1 MSING
6 KAYIAGVYEHP
17 TRKATDKSLAQLHA
31 ESALGALKDAG
42 LTKDD
47 VDGYFCAGDAPGLG
61 PLSLVDYMGLKLKH
75 LDATETGGSSYVLHV
90 GHAAEA
96 IAMGKCS
103 VALITLA
110 GRPRAEGMATGTAPR
125 NYGSSAPDVAFEFP
139 FGPTVVNMYA
149 MCAQRHMYEYGT
161 TSEQLAWIKVAA
173 SHHAQYNEHA
183 MLKNVVTVDEV
194 VNSPMIA
201 DPLHRL
207 DCCVIS
213 DGGGAIIVTSPEV
226 AKTLKRPLV
235 KVIGAGEAP
244 KHQMGGKV
252 DLTYSGAV
260 WSGPMAF
267 DEAHV
272 KPTDIKY
279 ASIIIDGK
287 QLEYFKFITD
297 DGYVDYFNREG
308 KNVKKSILKT
318 PLDGAR
324 ISSNFGMRKH
334 PISGFNKMHKGVDFA
349 APTGTPIY
357 AGGNGIVEYV
367 GRNGGYGKY
376 IRIRH
381 NNGYKT
387 AYAHLSNYKKGISK
401 GVRVNQGEVIGYVG
415 STGNSTGPHLH
426 YEIIYQNKHIN
437 PLKLKLPSGKILEGK
452 ELEKFKK
459 EYKIIYA
466 DHLSMLYE

>member
-1 MSING
+1 MFISEYLNISEKYIFEEEIIKKEIVEDKKEIIQEKKEEEVATPNIKKNIDKEQFVEKKIEILQGDTFVSILENLNFKQKKIYEIISKIEESYDLKKIKTGEIISVFENNFAEIKKIEFFKNNETIISINL
-6 KAYIAGVYEHP
+6 
-17 TRKATDKSLAQLHA
+17 DKEINLNII
-31 ESALGALKDAG
+31 E
-42 LTKDD
+42 LTKNSFIESKEYKISESLFSDGIKND
-47 VDGYFCAGDAPGLG
+47 VSSDI
-61 PLSLVDYMGLKLKH
+61 LVKIIRLFSFD
-75 LDATETGGSSYVLHV
+75 LDFQRDIRVDTVVSISYEFDEIVETGRL
-90 GHAAEA
+90 
-96 IAMGKCS
+96 
-103 VALITLA
+103 
-110 GRPRAEGMATGTAPR
+110 
-125 NYGSSAPDVAFEFP
+125 
-139 FGPTVVNMYA
+139 
-149 MCAQRHMYEYGT
+149 EY
-161 TSEQLAWIKVAA
+161 
-173 SHHAQYNEHA
+173 N
-183 MLKNVVTVDEV
+183 
-194 VNSPMIA
+194 
-201 DPLHRL
+201 
-207 DCCVIS
+207 
-213 DGGGAIIVTSPEV
+213 
-226 AKTLKRPLV
+226 
-235 KVIGAGEAP
+235 
-244 KHQMGGKV
+244 
-252 DLTYSGAV
+252 
-260 WSGPMAF
+260 
-267 DEAHV
+267 
-272 KPTDIKY
+272 DIKY

-452 ELEKFKK
+452 ELEKFKE

>member
-1 MSING
+1 MFRILRYLILISLISSGYYLFISEYLNISERYIFEEEIIKKEIVEDKKEIIQEKKEEEVVTPNIKKNIDKEQFVEKKIEILQGDTFVSILENLNF
-6 KAYIAGVYEHP
+6 KQKKIYEIISKIEE
-17 TRKATDKSLAQLHA
+17 TYDLKKIKTGEIISVFENNFAEIKKIEFFKNNETIISVNLDKEINLNII
-31 ESALGALKDAG
+31 E
-42 LTKDD
+42 LTKNSFIESKEYTISESLFSDGIKND
-47 VDGYFCAGDAPGLG
+47 VSSDI
-61 PLSLVDYMGLKLKH
+61 LVKIIRLFSFD
-75 LDATETGGSSYVLHV
+75 LDFQRDIRVDTVVSISYEFDEIVETG
-90 GHAAEA
+90 
-96 IAMGKCS
+96 
-103 VALITLA
+103 TL
-110 GRPRAEGMATGTAPR
+110 
-125 NYGSSAPDVAFEFP
+125 
-139 FGPTVVNMYA
+139 
-149 MCAQRHMYEYGT
+149 EY
-161 TSEQLAWIKVAA
+161 
-173 SHHAQYNEHA
+173 N
-183 MLKNVVTVDEV
+183 
-194 VNSPMIA
+194 
-201 DPLHRL
+201 
-207 DCCVIS
+207 
-213 DGGGAIIVTSPEV
+213 
-226 AKTLKRPLV
+226 
-235 KVIGAGEAP
+235 
-244 KHQMGGKV
+244 
-252 DLTYSGAV
+252 
-260 WSGPMAF
+260 
-267 DEAHV
+267 
-272 KPTDIKY
+272 DIKY

-452 ELEKFKK
+452 ELEKFKE
-459 EYKIIYA
+459 EYKKIYA

>member
-1 MSING
+1 MLRTFRYLILLILISAGYYLFISEYSSLSEKDFLEKEIVRKDIVEDDEEIIQEIKKEDIILPDIKKSIDKEQYVEKKIEILQGDTFVSILESLNFEQEN
-6 KAYIAGVYEHP
+6 IYEIISEIENFFDLKKIK
-17 TRKATDKSLAQLHA
+17 TGEIISVFENSFGEIKKIEFFKNSETIISVSLDKEINLNIR
-31 ESALGALKDAG
+31 E
-42 LTKDD
+42 LTKDSFIESKEYTITESLFSD
-47 VDGYFCAGDAPGLG
+47 GIKNGVSPDILVKIIRLFSFDLDFQRDIRVDTVVSISYEFDEII
-61 PLSLVDYMGLKLKH
+61 
-75 LDATETGGSSYVLHV
+75 ETGRLEY
-90 GHAAEA
+90 
-96 IAMGKCS
+96 
-103 VALITLA
+103 
-110 GRPRAEGMATGTAPR
+110 
-125 NYGSSAPDVAFEFP
+125 NDV
-139 FGPTVVNMYA
+139 
-149 MCAQRHMYEYGT
+149 
-161 TSEQLAWIKVAA
+161 
-173 SHHAQYNEHA
+173 
-183 MLKNVVTVDEV
+183 
-194 VNSPMIA
+194 
-201 DPLHRL
+201 
-207 DCCVIS
+207 
-213 DGGGAIIVTSPEV
+213 
-226 AKTLKRPLV
+226 
-235 KVIGAGEAP
+235 
-244 KHQMGGKV
+244 
-252 DLTYSGAV
+252 
-260 WSGPMAF
+260 
-267 DEAHV
+267 
-272 KPTDIKY
+272 KY

-357 AGGNGIVEYV
+357 AGGNGIIEFI
-367 GRNGGYGKY
+367 GSNGGYGKY

>member
-1 MSING
+1 MFRILRYLILISLISSGYYLFISEYSNISEKYIFEEEIIKKEIVEDKKEIIREKKEEVASPNIKKNIDKEQFVEKKIEILQGDTFVSILENLNF
-6 KAYIAGVYEHP
+6 KQKKIYEIISKIEESYDLKKIK
-17 TRKATDKSLAQLHA
+17 TGEIISVFENNFSEIKKIEFFKNNETIISVNLDKEINLNII
-31 ESALGALKDAG
+31 E
-42 LTKDD
+42 LTKNSFIESKEYKISESLFSDGIKND
-47 VDGYFCAGDAPGLG
+47 VSSDI
-61 PLSLVDYMGLKLKH
+61 LVKIIRLFSFD
-75 LDATETGGSSYVLHV
+75 LDFQRDIRV
-90 GHAAEA
+90 
-96 IAMGKCS
+96 
-103 VALITLA
+103 
-110 GRPRAEGMATGTAPR
+110 
-125 NYGSSAPDVAFEFP
+125 D
-139 FGPTVVNMYA
+139 TVVSIS
-149 MCAQRHMYEYGT
+149 YEFYEIVEKGKL
-161 TSEQLAWIKVAA
+161 E
-173 SHHAQYNEHA
+173 YN
-183 MLKNVVTVDEV
+183 
-194 VNSPMIA
+194 
-201 DPLHRL
+201 
-207 DCCVIS
+207 
-213 DGGGAIIVTSPEV
+213 
-226 AKTLKRPLV
+226 
-235 KVIGAGEAP
+235 
-244 KHQMGGKV
+244 
-252 DLTYSGAV
+252 
-260 WSGPMAF
+260 
-267 DEAHV
+267 
-272 KPTDIKY
+272 DIKY

-387 AYAHLSNYKKGISK
+387 AYAHLSNYKEGISK

-452 ELEKFKK
+452 ELEKFKE
-459 EYKIIYA
+459 EYKKIYA

>member
-1 MSING
+1 MFISEYLNISEKYIFEEEIIKKEIAEDKKEIIQEKKEEEVATPNIKKNIDKEQFVEKKIEILQGDTFVSILENLNF
-6 KAYIAGVYEHP
+6 KQKKIYEIIS
-17 TRKATDKSLAQLHA
+17 KIEATYDLKKIKTGEIISVFENNFAEIKKIEFFKNNETIISVNLDKEINLNII
-31 ESALGALKDAG
+31 E
-42 LTKDD
+42 LTKNSFIESKEYTISESLFSDGIKND
-47 VDGYFCAGDAPGLG
+47 VSSDI
-61 PLSLVDYMGLKLKH
+61 LVKIIRLFSFD
-75 LDATETGGSSYVLHV
+75 LDFQRDIRVDTVVSISYEFDEIVETGRL
-90 GHAAEA
+90 
-96 IAMGKCS
+96 
-103 VALITLA
+103 
-110 GRPRAEGMATGTAPR
+110 
-125 NYGSSAPDVAFEFP
+125 
-139 FGPTVVNMYA
+139 
-149 MCAQRHMYEYGT
+149 EY
-161 TSEQLAWIKVAA
+161 
-173 SHHAQYNEHA
+173 N
-183 MLKNVVTVDEV
+183 
-194 VNSPMIA
+194 
-201 DPLHRL
+201 
-207 DCCVIS
+207 
-213 DGGGAIIVTSPEV
+213 
-226 AKTLKRPLV
+226 
-235 KVIGAGEAP
+235 
-244 KHQMGGKV
+244 
-252 DLTYSGAV
+252 
-260 WSGPMAF
+260 
-267 DEAHV
+267 
-272 KPTDIKY
+272 DIKY

-452 ELEKFKK
+452 ELEKFKE

>member
-1 MSING
+1 MFRILRYVIFISLISSGYYFFISEYFNLLE
-6 KAYIAGVYEHP
+6 KNLLEKEIVKKEILEEKKEIIEENKEEAALPNIE
-17 TRKATDKSLAQLHA
+17 KNIDKSKYVEKKIEILQGDTFVSILENLNFKQKKIYEIVSKIEDTFDLKKIKTGEIISLFENKFGEIIKIEFFKDSETIISIDLDKEINLNIRVLRK
-31 ESALGALKDAG
+31 ESFIESKEYTITESLFSDGIENGVSPDILVKIIRLFSFD
-42 LTKDD
+42 LDFQRD
-47 VDGYFCAGDAPGLG
+47 IRVDTIVSVSYEFDEI
-61 PLSLVDYMGLKLKH
+61 V
-75 LDATETGGSSYVLHV
+75 ETGRL
-90 GHAAEA
+90 
-96 IAMGKCS
+96 
-103 VALITLA
+103 
-110 GRPRAEGMATGTAPR
+110 
-125 NYGSSAPDVAFEFP
+125 
-139 FGPTVVNMYA
+139 
-149 MCAQRHMYEYGT
+149 EY
-161 TSEQLAWIKVAA
+161 
-173 SHHAQYNEHA
+173 N
-183 MLKNVVTVDEV
+183 
-194 VNSPMIA
+194 
-201 DPLHRL
+201 
-207 DCCVIS
+207 
-213 DGGGAIIVTSPEV
+213 
-226 AKTLKRPLV
+226 
-235 KVIGAGEAP
+235 
-244 KHQMGGKV
+244 
-252 DLTYSGAV
+252 
-260 WSGPMAF
+260 
-267 DEAHV
+267 
-272 KPTDIKY
+272 DIKY
-279 ASIIIDGK
+279 ASIKIDGK
-287 QLEYFKFITD
+287 QLEYFKFFTE

-437 PLKLKLPSGKILEGK
+437 PLKLKLPSGKILDGK
-452 ELEKFKK
+452 ELEKFQV
-459 EYKIIYA
+459 EYKMIYA

>member
-1 MSING
+1 MFVSEYLNISEKYIFEEEIIKKEIVEDKKEIIQEKKEREATHNIKNNIEKKKFVEKKIEILQGDTFVSILENLNF
-6 KAYIAGVYEHP
+6 KQKKIYEIISKIEE
-17 TRKATDKSLAQLHA
+17 TYDLKKIKTGEIISVFENNFAEIKKIEFFKNNETIISVNLDKEINLNII
-31 ESALGALKDAG
+31 E
-42 LTKDD
+42 LTKNSFIESKEYTISESLFSDGIKND
-47 VDGYFCAGDAPGLG
+47 VSSDI
-61 PLSLVDYMGLKLKH
+61 LVKIIRLFSFD
-75 LDATETGGSSYVLHV
+75 LDFQRDIRVDTVVSISYEFDEIVETGRL
-90 GHAAEA
+90 
-96 IAMGKCS
+96 
-103 VALITLA
+103 
-110 GRPRAEGMATGTAPR
+110 
-125 NYGSSAPDVAFEFP
+125 
-139 FGPTVVNMYA
+139 
-149 MCAQRHMYEYGT
+149 EY
-161 TSEQLAWIKVAA
+161 
-173 SHHAQYNEHA
+173 N
-183 MLKNVVTVDEV
+183 
-194 VNSPMIA
+194 
-201 DPLHRL
+201 
-207 DCCVIS
+207 
-213 DGGGAIIVTSPEV
+213 
-226 AKTLKRPLV
+226 
-235 KVIGAGEAP
+235 
-244 KHQMGGKV
+244 
-252 DLTYSGAV
+252 
-260 WSGPMAF
+260 
-267 DEAHV
+267 
-272 KPTDIKY
+272 DIKY

-426 YEIIYQNKHIN
+426 YEIIYQNQHIN

-452 ELEKFKK
+452 ELEKFKE
-459 EYKIIYA
+459 EYKKIYA

>member
-1 MSING
+1 MFRILRYVILISLISSGYYLFISEYLNITEKYIFEEKIIKKEIAEDKKEIIQEKKEEEVATPNIKKNIEKEQFVEKKIEILQGDTFVSILENLNF
-6 KAYIAGVYEHP
+6 KQKKIYEIISKIEEFYDLKKIK
-17 TRKATDKSLAQLHA
+17 TGEIISVFENNFAEIKKIEFFKNNETIISVNLDKEINLNII
-31 ESALGALKDAG
+31 E
-42 LTKDD
+42 LTKNSFSESKEYTISESLFSDGIKND
-47 VDGYFCAGDAPGLG
+47 VSSDI
-61 PLSLVDYMGLKLKH
+61 LVKIIRLFSFD
-75 LDATETGGSSYVLHV
+75 LDFQRDIRVDTVVSISYEFDEIVETGR
-90 GHAAEA
+90 
-96 IAMGKCS
+96 I
-103 VALITLA
+103 
-110 GRPRAEGMATGTAPR
+110 
-125 NYGSSAPDVAFEFP
+125 
-139 FGPTVVNMYA
+139 
-149 MCAQRHMYEYGT
+149 EY
-161 TSEQLAWIKVAA
+161 
-173 SHHAQYNEHA
+173 N
-183 MLKNVVTVDEV
+183 
-194 VNSPMIA
+194 
-201 DPLHRL
+201 
-207 DCCVIS
+207 
-213 DGGGAIIVTSPEV
+213 
-226 AKTLKRPLV
+226 
-235 KVIGAGEAP
+235 
-244 KHQMGGKV
+244 
-252 DLTYSGAV
+252 
-260 WSGPMAF
+260 
-267 DEAHV
+267 
-272 KPTDIKY
+272 DIKY

-452 ELEKFKK
+452 ELENFKE